1 MALKYKVCLS
11 VYGGEYWYAYYT
23 FQLEHSFM
31 TGMAY
36 VIISLMTYLV
46 LVIMAF
52 TVTSIMTYT
61 VIMVTPYNSNDNYD
75 LYDHADYA
83 E

>member
-1 MALKYKVCLS
+1 
-11 VYGGEYWYAYYT
+11 
-23 FQLEHSFM
+23 M

-36 VIISLMTYLV
+36 AVITLMTHLV

-61 VIMVTPYNSNDNYD
+61 VIMVIAYTCNSNDNYD